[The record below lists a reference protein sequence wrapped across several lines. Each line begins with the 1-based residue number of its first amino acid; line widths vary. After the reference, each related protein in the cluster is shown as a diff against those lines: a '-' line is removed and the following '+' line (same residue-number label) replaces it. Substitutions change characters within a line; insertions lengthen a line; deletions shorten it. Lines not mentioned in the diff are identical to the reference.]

1 MKNFL
6 FPAILPLIAA
16 SCVSYTKTEDEK
28 PLTLKFSS
36 QEAAQTF
43 YEGILLQDQKPITQD
58 NDQSVNVRLGLSAP
72 VSWGKVDT
80 PQKRLNAAFREADQ
94 NGNGTVS
101 LREAQ
106 AFATSLKE
114 KSS

>member
-1 MKNFL
+1 MKRLALTLMIPFWG
-6 FPAILPLIAA
+6 A

-36 QEAAQTF
+36 QEAAKTF

-58 NDQSVNVRLGLSAP
+58 NDQSVNVRIGLSPP
-72 VSWGKVDT
+72 VSWGKVNT

-106 AFATSLKE
+106 AFATNLKE
-114 KSS
+114 